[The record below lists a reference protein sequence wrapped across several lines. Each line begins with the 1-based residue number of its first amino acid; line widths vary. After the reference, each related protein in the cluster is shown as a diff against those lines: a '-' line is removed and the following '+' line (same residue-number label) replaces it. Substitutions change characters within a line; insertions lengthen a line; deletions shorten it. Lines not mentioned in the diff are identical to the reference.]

1 MNQFL
6 AFLSEHQSWL
16 IPLALYLAINLA
28 RRDYLVKNENPV
40 IRWLASALERVLFL
54 QWDRWGG
61 SFKALGIVS
70 PEVPKDE

>member
-40 IRWLASALERVLFL
+40 IRGLASALERVLFL

-61 SFKALGIVS
+61 SFKSLGIVS
-70 PEVPKDE
+70 PEVQKDE

>member
-6 AFLSEHQSWL
+6 AFLTEHQSWL

-40 IRWLASALERVLFL
+40 IRGLASALERVLFL

-61 SFKALGIVS
+61 SFKSLGIVS
-70 PEVPKDE
+70 PEVKHDE